1 MTYNEEAHIGRCV
14 SSIKNVV
21 DKIVVVDSFSTD
33 GTTQALTTL
42 GIDYHQNSWKNYAD
56 QFAYGARHI
65 DQYDYILRIDADE
78 YCDEELLR
86 SIKAI
91 KANIDEFDGYY
102 IERFMTFMRSPI
114 SFGGVFPSE
123 VLRIYKNSSGKIES
137 RWMDEHIV
145 LKANTASKK
154 IKGKLIDDSLKSL
167 SWWISKH
174 NGYASR
180 EAVDVLMQKHGLEID
195 SIADKGISSEASF
208 KRFLKESVYNRL
220 PLFVGPALYFF
231 YRYFLRLG
239 FLDGAAGF
247 QFHFYQGFWYRLL
260 VNSKVSEVEKFMAC
274 NNAQLFEAINEILA
288 INLNLHE

>member
-33 GTTQALTTL
+33 GTTQILTSL
-42 GIDYHQNSWKNYAD
+42 NIDYYQNSWKNYAD
-56 QFAYGARHI
+56 QFAYGASHI
-65 DQYDYILRIDADE
+65 DQYDYIFRIDADE

-154 IKGKLIDDSLKSL
+154 VKGKLIDDSLKSL

-288 INLNLHE
+288 INLNPHE